1 MILQAVM
8 TLTRGIALDCSC
20 RDNPHIHDAALVIR
34 VRLRQHAVY
43 RLLHQRAGRITLTRI
58 LWEFHSRITAWNVY
72 VRLPTL
78 SVCVQVKSHTKVF
91 LPL

>member
-43 RLLHQRAGRITLTRI
+43 RLLHQRAAIVGGDDDANAHTVGIPFKDNRLECVCTLA
-58 LWEFHSRITAWNVY
+58 HA
-72 VRLPTL
+72 
-78 SVCVQVKSHTKVF
+78 
-91 LPL
+91 

>member
-1 MILQAVM
+1 M

-43 RLLHQRAGRITLTRI
+43 RLLHQRAAIVGGDDDANAGHTFAVSIVWLLLHLDLNTLD
-58 LWEFHSRITAWNVY
+58 
-72 VRLPTL
+72 
-78 SVCVQVKSHTKVF
+78 Q
-91 LPL
+91 